1 MKLNIELNI
10 NSNQISVIDL
20 STSYLEESDESI
32 PLNHFRKSETEALVF
47 ASINKTN
54 KEEEVFAHTFGNTL
68 NVNKDGWLKVYYL
81 VLPTKE
87 WLLRILQKPKAIGI
101 YDIVYYIS
109 KNKVYW
115 YDPNSEKFGEV
126 IKLEEI
132 LDIAQLPNI
141 KTSISIECRDQV
153 SICNLQKCYINLC
166 QQIFESRG
174 FTQCWN
180 KNSIDSELIYK
191 RDLVW
196 MAINVIKYM
205 VECNQLY
212 EAERIIE
219 LLHSC
224 NGVCNDKKVVRNGSE
239 CGCS

>member
-1 MKLNIELNI
+1 MKLDIA
-10 NSNQISVIDL
+10 ISTNNNCSIVIQDN
-20 STSYLEESDESI
+20 TVYWTDNETAKGEFTYSDS
-32 PLNHFRKSETEALVF
+32 
-47 ASINKTN
+47 ASIDVINLNKVSENIIKDYKITLHNSQKETILFPIGFDGWFTVKHIVIPN
-54 KEEEVFAHTFGNTL
+54 KEWFNRELSKSTL
-68 NVNKDGWLKVYYL
+68 GLYS
-81 VLPTKE
+81 
-87 WLLRILQKPKAIGI
+87 
-101 YDIVYYIS
+101 IVYYTDGETIYKYIDNQSYAVSLDEILEINPVNTTISIIS
-109 KNKVYW
+109 KDY
-115 YDPNSEKFGEV
+115 
-126 IKLEEI
+126 
-132 LDIAQLPNI
+132 
-141 KTSISIECRDQV
+141 V
-153 SICNLQKCYINLC
+153 SICFLIKCYINLC

-180 KNSIDSELIYK
+180 NNNVDSELIYK

-224 NGVCNDKKVVRNGSE
+224 NGVCSDNKTTYSHG

>member
-1 MKLNIELNI
+1 MTLNIELNI
-10 NSNQISVIDL
+10 DNNQITIVDL
-20 STSYLEESDESI
+20 STSYLEESDETT

-47 ASINKTN
+47 ASINKTTD
-54 KEEEVFAHTFGNTL
+54 EEEVITHTFGNTL
-68 NVNKDGWLKVYYL
+68 SVDKDGWLKVYYL

-87 WLLRILQKPKAIGI
+87 WLLRALQKSNTIGI

-115 YDPNSEKFGEV
+115 YQPSSKEFGEV
-126 IKLEEI
+126 SKLNEI
-132 LDIAQLPNI
+132 LDIAQLPNV
-141 KTSISIECRDQV
+141 KTSISIINKNYV

-174 FTQCWN
+174 LTQCWN
-180 KNSIDSELIYK
+180 KNNIDSELIYK

-224 NGVCNDKKVVRNGSE
+224 NGVCSDKKVRNNVKG